1 MYLITITL
9 QIRQKIGTQPVK
21 GKAMTQKKNTYR
33 TPSFTRTL
41 GAALTACLLLPALPA
56 FSQMQGQGQGQTQ
69 NQGQAQGQDQNQDQ
83 VQERLQE
90 LQTELQELNADIQ
103 EVQSEA
109 NKSEEVRE
117 SLKNYSTTLSDQM
130 KEISPDQSDLID
142 ERQDVYDKLLTIND
156 GSEMTPEK
164 QQEMQKLGEKF
175 NTIRQELQ
183 TTEAQAN
190 QSDVVREA
198 LTEYNEKVVEEMEE
212 IDPEIT
218 GKIDRQQEA
227 SKEFSDLRN
236 SILQQ

>member
-1 MYLITITL
+1 
-9 QIRQKIGTQPVK
+9 
-21 GKAMTQKKNTYR
+21 MTQKKNTYR

-56 FSQMQGQGQGQTQ
+56 FSQMQGQGQGQGQTQ
-69 NQGQAQGQDQNQDQ
+69 NQGQDQNQDQ

-142 ERQDVYDKLLTIND
+142 ERQDVYNKLLTIND

-198 LTEYNEKVVEEMEE
+198 LSEYNDKVVQQMEE

-218 GKIDRQQEA
+218 GKIERQQEA